1 MPHTFAF
8 TMGSFIDNLHITWR
22 ELLDIAVVT
31 FIFYRG
37 LLLIRGTRAAS
48 VLHGFLLILII
59 YYVSGEFGLNTLH
72 WLLTNFLGSIFLVI
86 IILFQADI
94 RKALSSVG
102 AGGFFRRR
110 RETVSEAALDE
121 YILAVF
127 QMARTHTGALIVFER
142 RVPLGDYVQ
151 RGVEL
156 GARPSRELL
165 GTIFF
170 PDTPLHDG
178 AVIIQGESVA
188 AAGCILPLIAGVPLD
203 ASLGTRHRA
212 ALGITE
218 ETDALAVVVSEER
231 GVVSVA
237 DGGKLISPVDEMT
250 LKNMLWNLVAKRP

>member
-1 MPHTFAF
+1 MTTAF
-8 TMGSFIDNLHITWR
+8 FENIHLSWR
-22 ELLDIAVVT
+22 ELLDIALVT
-31 FIFYRG
+31 CIFYRG
-37 LLLIRGTRAAS
+37 LILIHGTRAVS
-48 VLHGFLLILII
+48 VLHGFLLIII
-59 YYVSGEFGLNTLH
+59 LYYLSGEFGLNTLH
-72 WLLTNFLGSIFLVI
+72 WLLTNFLGSVFLVI

-102 AGGFFRRR
+102 AGGFFRAKR
-110 RETVSEAALDE
+110 REAMTEAALDE
-121 YILAVF
+121 CILAVF
-127 QMARTHTGALIVFER
+127 EMARSRTGALIVFER
-142 RVPLGDYVQ
+142 RVALGDYIQ

-156 GARPSRELL
+156 AARMSRELL

-178 AVIIQGESVA
+178 AVIIQGEMIA

-237 DGGKLISPVDEMT
+237 EGGRLVSPVDEMT
-250 LKNMLWNLVAKRP
+250 LKNMLRNLFAKRL